1 MQAPA
6 KAKATDGEAAGGAV
20 DASSGNGDGNDG
32 DGGGGANHIRS
43 RSSSVLNDGGGDELY
58 VQERVRMLEPF
69 LAVEVDVVLD
79 AEGVMPVKPFFYFHC
94 GTHLPD

>member
-1 MQAPA
+1 MGS
-6 KAKATDGEAAGGAV
+6 TD
-20 DASSGNGDGNDG
+20 DDDDG
-32 DGGGGANHIRS
+32 DGDGSGGAHPIRS

-79 AEGVMPVKPFFYFHC
+79 AEGVMPVQENFFLYF
-94 GTHLPD
+94 TAEHLPD